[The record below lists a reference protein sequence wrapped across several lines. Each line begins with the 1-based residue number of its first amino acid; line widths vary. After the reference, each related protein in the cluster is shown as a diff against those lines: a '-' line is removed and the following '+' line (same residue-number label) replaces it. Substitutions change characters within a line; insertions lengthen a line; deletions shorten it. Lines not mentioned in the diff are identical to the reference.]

1 MSIQRAWSQLLVGIV
16 LLLLAAICA
25 GCGSSSSIGSSS
37 SVSTA
42 TPTQANCFTQVR
54 GTIQSVNGNSL
65 VIANQ
70 QGQKVQATYSSRTLF
85 VQQSSAT
92 VAELQKFTGQSVTV
106 TVAQNADNTY
116 SAKTV
121 LARSANL
128 PRSGNR
134 VGQGQNFRP
143 CSGSTPGAR
152 FGRGQNQQN
161 QQNQGQRQTILGT
174 LSQINGNSLVV
185 TDSQG
190 SDYTVGVTS
199 STRIIVQETS
209 TISSFKVGMN
219 VQATGQEN
227 GSGVLTLTTLSA
239 TSTSSSSPVSS

>member
-25 GCGSSSSIGSSS
+25 GCGSSSSTGSSS

-54 GTIQSVNGNSL
+54 GTIQSVNGTSL

-92 VAELQKFTGQSVTV
+92 VAELRKFTGQSVTV

-143 CSGSTPGAR
+143 CSGSTPGAG
-152 FGRGQNQQN
+152 FGRGQN
-161 QQNQGQRQTILGT
+161 QRQTILGT

-185 TDSQG
+185 TDLQG
-190 SDYTVGVTS
+190 SDYTVGLTS
-199 STRIIVQETS
+199 TTRIIVQETT
-209 TISSFKVGMN
+209 TISSFKVGMSI
-219 VQATGQEN
+219 QATGQKN
-227 GSGVLTLTTLSA
+227 GSGVLALTTLST
-239 TSTSSSSPVSS
+239 TSTSSSTPVSS

>member
-37 SVSTA
+37 VSTA
-42 TPTQANCFTQVR
+42 TSTQANCFTQVR

-143 CSGSTPGAR
+143 CSGFTPGAG
-152 FGRGQNQQN
+152 FGRGQN

-185 TDSQG
+185 TDLQG
-190 SDYTVGVTS
+190 SDYTVGLS
-199 STRIIVQETS
+199 SATRIIVQETT
-209 TISSFKVGMN
+209 TISSFKVDIS
-219 VQATGQEN
+219 VQATGQKN
-227 GSGVLTLTTLSA
+227 SSGVLALTTLST
-239 TSTSSSSPVSS
+239 TSTSSSTPVSS

>member
-92 VAELQKFTGQSVTV
+92 VAELQKFTGQSVTE
-106 TVAQNADNTY
+106 
-116 SAKTV
+116 
-121 LARSANL
+121 
-128 PRSGNR
+128 
-134 VGQGQNFRP
+134 
-143 CSGSTPGAR
+143 
-152 FGRGQNQQN
+152 
-161 QQNQGQRQTILGT
+161 RQTILGT

-219 VQATGQEN
+219 VQATGQKN

>member
-65 VIANQ
+65 VIVNQ

-106 TVAQNADNTY
+106 TVGQNADNTY

-128 PRSGNR
+128 SRSGNR
-134 VGQGQNFRP
+134 VGQGQNFHP

-152 FGRGQNQQN
+152 FGRGQN

-219 VQATGQEN
+219 VQATGQKN

>member
-54 GTIQSVNGNSL
+54 GTIQSVNGTSL

-134 VGQGQNFRP
+134 LGQGQNFRP

-152 FGRGQNQQN
+152 FGRGQN

-209 TISSFKVGMN
+209 TISSFKGGMN
-219 VQATGQEN
+219 VQATGQKN

>member
-42 TPTQANCFTQVR
+42 TSTQANCFTQVR
-54 GTIQSVNGNSL
+54 GTIQSVNGTSL

-106 TVAQNADNTY
+106 TVMQNADNTY

-134 VGQGQNFRP
+134 GGQGQNFRP
-143 CSGSTPGAR
+143 CSGSTPGAG
-152 FGRGQNQQN
+152 FGRGQN

-219 VQATGQEN
+219 VQATGQKN

>member
-85 VQQSSAT
+85 VQQSSA
-92 VAELQKFTGQSVTV
+92 

-219 VQATGQEN
+219 VQATGQKN